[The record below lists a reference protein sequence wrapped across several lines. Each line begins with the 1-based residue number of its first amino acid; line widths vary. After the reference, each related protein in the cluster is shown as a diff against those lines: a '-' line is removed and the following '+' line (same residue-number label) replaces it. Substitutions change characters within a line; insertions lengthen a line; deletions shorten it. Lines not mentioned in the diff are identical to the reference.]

1 MKIKAAVLYE
11 SGKPYVIEELDLR
24 DIKDDEILV
33 KTVAS
38 GICMTDEHA
47 RKGAYRVP
55 LPAVFGHEG
64 AGIVLETGSK
74 VKSIKPGDHVVTG
87 LSTCGTCDNCHD
99 GKSYACQNL
108 AAMIFSGKFYG
119 EESPLSK
126 DGKPVSHFCGQSS
139 FATHM
144 IVKERNAVKIDE
156 NIDLTTACTFG
167 CGVMTGAGTI
177 TNCFKPNIGS
187 SVVIMGTGT
196 VGLSALM
203 AAAACGYTDIVAVDK
218 NPLCLEKAKEFGAT
232 ALINT
237 TEVEDLRAELLK
249 ICPTGYN
256 YGLDTSGENDLI
268 NAGTGTLAANGE
280 FAILAQVP
288 TVTANGFMLSGRSQ
302 AIEGAGYGLSV
313 SKTYIPRLVK
323 LHARGKLPVDQIITK
338 YPLEQIEQA
347 LKDKEEGKII
357 KPVLTMK

>member
-11 SGKPYVIEELDLR
+11 SGQPYVIEELELR

-47 RKGAYRVP
+47 RYGAYGVP

-64 AGIVLETGSK
+64 AGIVLETGSR

-87 LSTCGTCDNCHD
+87 LSTCGECDNCYD
-99 GKSYACQNL
+99 GKSYACNNL
-108 AAMIFSGKFYG
+108 GAMIFSGNFYG
-119 EESPLSK
+119 EKSPLSK
-126 DGKPVSHFCGQSS
+126 DGKTISHFCGQSS
-139 FATHM
+139 FASHM
-144 IVKERNAVKIDE
+144 IVKERNAVKISD
-156 NIDLTTACTFG
+156 NIDLKTACTFG
-167 CGVMTGAGTI
+167 CGVMTGSGTV

-187 SVVIMGTGT
+187 SIVIMGTGT

-203 AAAACGYTDIVAVDK
+203 AAVACGCTDIVAVDK
-218 NPLCLEKAKEFGAT
+218 NPLVLEKAKQFGAT
-232 ALINT
+232 ATILT
-237 TEVEDLRAELLK
+237 TETEDLKAELYK

-256 YGLDTSGENDLI
+256 YGIDTSGADELI
-268 NAGTGTLAANGE
+268 NTGTAVLAANGE

-302 AIEGAGYGLSV
+302 IIEGAGYGLSV
-313 SKTYIPRLVK
+313 AKTYIPRLVK
-323 LHARGKLPVDQIITK
+323 LHERGRLPVDEIISV

-347 LKDKEEGKII
+347 LKDKAEGKII
-357 KPVLTMK
+357 KPVLVME